1 MTPNRE
7 LRDEQGD
14 RHRDRVLDDCGS
26 VLLLGIGFVIVC
38 LLAVA
43 VAVDVSSAF
52 LQRRALMSIGDAAA
66 LAGAQAIDLDAYYAN
81 GATRGTRLDPRL
93 VAGAARRHVA
103 AMALAGEAGEA
114 GEAAEVTIDSIVS
127 DGFNV
132 VVRLSAPLDLPF
144 FGAVRQERVRIE
156 SSARL
161 DYRPAP

>member
-1 MTPNRE
+1 MSSQHG
-7 LRDEQGD
+7 LRDEQ
-14 RHRDRVLDDCGS
+14 RDRLRDQFPDDRGS

-43 VAVDVSSAF
+43 VAVDVSAAF

-66 LAGAQAIDLDAYYAN
+66 LAGAQAVDLDAYYAN

-103 AMALAGEAGEA
+103 AMASAGEAGKS
-114 GEAAEVTIDSIVS
+114 GEVTIDSIAS
-127 DGFNV
+127 DGVNV

-144 FGAVRQERVRIE
+144 FGAVRQEWVRVE